1 MPLCRMIDGGQRT
14 RTLFAPLFGWI
25 FEPLVGCEDC
35 PHEGL
40 WLSRT
45 QIAQRRRKTGPN
57 PAGHRLALKRNEA
70 TMRKRQEDEDHQA
83 QRHRG
88 YL

>member
-14 RTLFAPLFGWI
+14 KTLTAS
-25 FEPLVGCEDC
+25 FEHVRMEAY
-35 PHEGL
+35 GL
-40 WLSRT
+40 SKT
-45 QIAQRRRKTGPN
+45 QIARRRRKTGAS

-83 QRHRG
+83 QRYRG
-88 YL
+88 CL

>member
-1 MPLCRMIDGGQRT
+1 MRT
-14 RTLFAPLFGWI
+14 YG
-25 FEPLVGCEDC
+25 
-35 PHEGL
+35 
-40 WLSRT
+40 LSRT
-45 QIAQRRRKTGPN
+45 QIARRRRKTGES

>member
-25 FEPLVGCEDC
+25 FEPLDWLRGPMVIENTDC
-35 PHEGL
+35 ATAPQDRV
-40 WLSRT
+40 S
-45 QIAQRRRKTGPN
+45 

>member
-1 MPLCRMIDGGQRT
+1 MVIENTDCATAPQGG
-14 RTLFAPLFGWI
+14 
-25 FEPLVGCEDC
+25 E
-35 PHEGL
+35 
-40 WLSRT
+40 S
-45 QIAQRRRKTGPN
+45 